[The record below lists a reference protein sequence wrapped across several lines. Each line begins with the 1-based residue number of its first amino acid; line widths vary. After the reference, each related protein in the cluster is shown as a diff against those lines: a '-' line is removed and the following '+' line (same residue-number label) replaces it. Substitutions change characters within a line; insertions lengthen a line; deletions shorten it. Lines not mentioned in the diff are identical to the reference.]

1 MRTAAMPALAEYTHH
16 VYTRDGF
23 VLDVVVR
30 AYADGYRATLLLNGC
45 VARQHYRRRSL
56 RGALRWG
63 FSQADQLLHLFGLAP
78 LRLPLEPILAAAERQ
93 LAA

>member
-1 MRTAAMPALAEYTHH
+1 MPALAEYTHH
-16 VYTRDGF
+16 VCARDGF
-23 VLDVVVR
+23 ILDVVVR
-30 AYADGYRATLLLNGC
+30 VYADGYRAAILLNGC

-63 FSQADQLLHLFGLAP
+63 FHQADELLDLFGLGP
-78 LRLPLEPILAAAERQ
+78 LRLSLEPILRDAERQ